1 MLQMLSSR
9 AGATIEQLHSHRT
22 SINLREMRP
31 PPPDRLWLANIC
43 RAEAFMALER
53 RDPKMR
59 SVGSNRGRMG
69 GTFDDSQNAIDFHKA
84 RRS

>member
-22 SINLREMRP
+22 AIHLREMRP

-53 RDPKMR
+53 RDPNMR
-59 SVGSNRGRMG
+59 TVGSNRGHMG